1 LVNIAYKGSQK
12 NMTFMRGKE
21 VNEVSF

>member
-1 LVNIAYKGSQK
+1 MVNVAYKVKQK
-12 NMTFMRGKE
+12 TMSFQKGKE